1 MPCNHISTGWGTPS
15 PGTARLPAGSGAG
28 APTTGG
34 LGAGSQLGAAT
45 SKPAGLQGWQDE
57 RDEPEI

>member
-15 PGTARLPAGSGAG
+15 PRTARLPAGAG
-28 APTTGG
+28 APVTGG
-34 LGAGSQLGAAT
+34 LGAGGLLGAAT

-57 RDEPEI
+57 RDELER